1 VADIVLILADESND
15 ACERVLRGDVKY
27 LYSAKIHPITIGVVD
42 AAKAIASNS

>member
-27 LYSAKIHPITIGVVD
+27 LYSAKIHPIGVVD